1 MGQRRHQLAAAK
13 AVAMREIIAANA
25 APMPLK
31 AFLRAQFP
39 LLSETMLRR
48 ALSQRDV
55 RIDGVRAGESASVC
69 AGQTL
74 RVFID
79 ERYLEPEPVIIYRD
93 EHLLI
98 ADKPDR
104 LPTVSAYDGE
114 PSLAAQLMRFAAR
127 SGWSHPLPVHRLDA
141 RTGGIVAFAMSAV
154 AEQALLNAF
163 RHHWVQKQ
171 YRCIVAGTPPEAGRH
186 HAWLIKHAE
195 TATMRVL
202 PHDAPNALP
211 IDTQW
216 QRLAVG
222 SAPDGTPVSLLA
234 IWPHTGRTHQIR
246 AHMAFL
252 GHPLIGDEKYGNRA
266 LSRACS
272 ADGQALWAAS
282 LTLFTE
288 DSALAY
294 LNGQTF
300 CTKKIGWAGL
310 AQRLGLALDDA

>member
-1 MGQRRHQLAAAK
+1 
-13 AVAMREIIAANA
+13 MREIIAANPS
-25 APMPLK
+25 PMPLK
-31 AFLRAQFP
+31 AWLRAQFP
-39 LLSETMLRR
+39 LLSEAMLRR
-48 ALSQRDV
+48 ALAQRDV

-79 ERYLEPEPVIIYRD
+79 ERYLEPEPVILYRD

-104 LPTVSAYDGE
+104 LPTVSSCDGE
-114 PSLAAQLMRFAAR
+114 PSLTSQLTRFADR
-127 SGWSHPLPVHRLDA
+127 NGWPEPLPVHRLDA
-141 RTGGIVAFAMSAV
+141 RTGGIVAFAMSAA
-154 AEQALLNAF
+154 AEQALLDAF
-163 RHHWVQKQ
+163 RHHLVQKQ
-171 YRCIVAGTPPEAGRH
+171 YRCIVAGTPPETGRH

-195 TATMRVL
+195 TATTRVL

-216 QRLAVG
+216 QRLSVG
-222 SAPDGTPVSLLA
+222 FLPDGTPVSLLA
-234 IWPHTGRTHQIR
+234 VWPHTGRTHQIR

-266 LSRACS
+266 LSRACG
-272 ADGQALWAAS
+272 ADGQALWATS
-282 LTLFTE
+282 LTLLTE
-288 DSALAY
+288 EPPFAHLH
-294 LNGQTF
+294 GQTF
-300 CTKKIGWAGL
+300 CTKKIGWAGM